1 MKFSLLNDNLPDYVN
16 VQINSDSGEI
26 YGSISSDINQ
36 ILKIQGNI
44 DNYYYFIDVNINVN
58 GVYCNEDSIWPKSVF
73 TETALIQCD
82 DKIYDY
88 KYRYCSI
95 AYING
100 VPHGS
105 WNDVDERLCTININ
119 PEKSYKIS
127 TTVTIENKK
136 STDFTY
142 IDSYV
147 LRKSLIKIFKESS
160 ISIDDNN
167 IYIQLDTTKK
177 RQLSNQMVINV
188 YFDIK
193 NYYYDKVNSII
204 KSLSYESSSLV
215 YFMKEEKKES
225 NIENEK
231 ITLSSPKAYADT
243 NNNNTNKTNSI
254 IPITVGVIGIV
265 VVLSIVIATS
275 LFVKSKR
282 VVNKPVATNN
292 NGNKKELD
300 NTSALCKKVCLNNGP
315 VTSGK
320 KVRLD
325 EITGAEKDLTNER
338 KSNLNPLEFIPQENK
353 NKDDYDEDNQ
363 SIICLPTSIQCET
376 LEKEDLEGDIEAGVD
391 ILVDIQ
397 LPSSEQRISNIE
409 TI

>member
-1 MKFSLLNDNLPDYVN
+1 MKFSLLNENLPDYVN
-16 VQINSDSGEI
+16 VQINSDTGEI

-44 DNYYYFIDVNINVN
+44 DNYYYSIDVNINVN
-58 GVYCNEDSIWPKSVF
+58 GVYCNEDGIWPKSVF

-82 DKIYDY
+82 NKIYDY

-95 AYING
+95 AYTNG

-105 WNDVDERLCTININ
+105 WNNVDERLCTIIIN

-160 ISIDDNN
+160 ISMDDNN
-167 IYIQLDTTKK
+167 IYIQLDTTNK

-193 NYYYDKVNSII
+193 NYNYDKVNSII

-231 ITLSSPKAYADT
+231 ITLSSPKAYVDT
-243 NNNNTNKTNSI
+243 INNNNNNTNKANSI
-254 IPITVGVIGIV
+254 VPITVGVIGIV

-282 VVNKPVATNN
+282 VVNKPVATSNN
-292 NGNKKELD
+292 SNKKELG
-300 NTSALCKKVCLNNGP
+300 NASVSKKVCNT
-315 VTSGK
+315 VVSGK

-353 NKDDYDEDNQ
+353 NKDDCDEDNQ
-363 SIICLPTSIQCET
+363 SIICLPTSIQCDQ

-397 LPSSEQRISNIE
+397 LPSSEQRFSNIE

>member
-1 MKFSLLNDNLPDYVN
+1 MKFSLLNENLPDYVN
-16 VQINSDSGEI
+16 VQINSDTGEI

-44 DNYYYFIDVNINVN
+44 DNYYYSIDVNINVN
-58 GVYCNEDSIWPKSVF
+58 GVYCNEDGIWPKSVF

-82 DKIYDY
+82 NKIYDY

-95 AYING
+95 AYTNG

-105 WNDVDERLCTININ
+105 WNNVDERLCTIIIN

-160 ISIDDNN
+160 ISMDDNN
-167 IYIQLDTTKK
+167 IYIQLDTTNK

-193 NYYYDKVNSII
+193 NYNYDKVNSII

-231 ITLSSPKAYADT
+231 ITLSSPKAYVDT
-243 NNNNTNKTNSI
+243 INNNNNTNKANSI
-254 IPITVGVIGIV
+254 VPITVGVIGIV

-282 VVNKPVATNN
+282 VVNKPVATSNN
-292 NGNKKELD
+292 SNKKELG
-300 NTSALCKKVCLNNGP
+300 NASVSKKVCNP
-315 VTSGK
+315 VVSGK

-353 NKDDYDEDNQ
+353 NKDDCDEDNQ
-363 SIICLPTSIQCET
+363 SIICLPTSIQCDQ

-397 LPSSEQRISNIE
+397 LPSSEQRFSNIE